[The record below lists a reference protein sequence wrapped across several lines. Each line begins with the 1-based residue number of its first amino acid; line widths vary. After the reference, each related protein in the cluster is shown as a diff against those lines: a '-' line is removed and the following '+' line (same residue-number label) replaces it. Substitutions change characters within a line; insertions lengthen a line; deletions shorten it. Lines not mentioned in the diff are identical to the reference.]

1 MGKSLEIAVRSFPNV
16 DRGELQLWDRERGEE
31 GRLGLGRDR
40 KEKNLKGRC
49 QFFLENHS
57 VRFPNPARWGT

>member
-31 GRLGLGRDR
+31 GRLGFGKRRKR
-40 KEKNLKGRC
+40 KEPEGKVSIFIR
-49 QFFLENHS
+49 E
-57 VRFPNPARWGT
+57 